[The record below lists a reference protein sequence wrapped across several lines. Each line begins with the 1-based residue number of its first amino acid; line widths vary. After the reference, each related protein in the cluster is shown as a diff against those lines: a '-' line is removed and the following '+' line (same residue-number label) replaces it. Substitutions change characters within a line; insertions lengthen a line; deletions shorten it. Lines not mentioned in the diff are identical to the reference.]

1 MIIRHFTA
9 LLQITMPSLPSLSA
23 AATHEVD
30 VLDDI
35 ADIDW
40 IYGIYI
46 CSALNRFG
54 ADDMAVELVRAGE

>member
-1 MIIRHFTA
+1 
-9 LLQITMPSLPSLSA
+9 MPSLPSLSA